1 MDENTGL
8 NEFMEAFD
16 DTADYQTGG
25 EEETSMEEAEATE
38 TDSEEQ
44 TNAETQGDGEATE
57 ETNAEQPDGEEKSA
71 TDIAGKEETFTLK
84 VNKEEKTYSRE
95 EVITLAQKGA
105 DYDRVKDQL
114 SQSRQEVTSLQEQIS
129 GQQEAME
136 VLADLAKDAGTD
148 VPSLLKNLRIGLLK
162 KEGLSE
168 DAANERLLRLQA
180 EKENATLRA
189 AAATETPAKET
200 GADRAKRELA
210 EFREVY
216 PETELTQELLDKLM
230 EDVQGGMSLL
240 KAYQKHEAASKDAQ
254 IAELRRQL
262 AAEKQNKA
270 NAAASPGSQKDSG
283 GKRQRDTFDD
293 FFDVFNK

>member
-1 MDENTGL
+1 MDENNSL

-16 DTADYQTGG
+16 ESADYQTDTTEDAAGQLPAEDAGDDSADPAGDENAPEEAG
-25 EEETSMEEAEATE
+25 EETDPQEGQESEADT
-38 TDSEEQ
+38 Q
-44 TNAETQGDGEATE
+44 AE
-57 ETNAEQPDGEEKSA
+57 S
-71 TDIAGKEETFTLK
+71 ETFTLK

-105 DYDRVKDQL
+105 DYDRVKEQL

-216 PETELTQELLDKLM
+216 PETELTQELIDKLM

-283 GKRQRDTFDD
+283 GKRSKSDFDS
-293 FFDVFNK
+293 FMEAFQ